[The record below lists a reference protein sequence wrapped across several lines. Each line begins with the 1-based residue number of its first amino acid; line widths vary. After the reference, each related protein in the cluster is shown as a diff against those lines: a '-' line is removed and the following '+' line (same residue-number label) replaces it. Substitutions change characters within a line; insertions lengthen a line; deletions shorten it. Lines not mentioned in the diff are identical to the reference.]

1 MATDDSVPELE
12 DILEKNFSEMKIGE
26 EHFNLPSKEL
36 KEDIEEKKKIIYQE
50 KYSSESQTGTIVVKP
65 IKATKE
71 IIDTPIE
78 VKDEEEDNEVEVVQ
92 EETVSILDKPSSSV
106 GDDFDVMD
114 PSLESLFDLIFNV
127 GILDPLFLG
136 QSCICDKNVARVRAN
151 SCPP

>member
-78 VKDEEEDNEVEVVQ
+78 VKDEEENNEVEVVQ

-106 GDDFDVMD
+106 GDDFDV
-114 PSLESLFDLIFNV
+114 
-127 GILDPLFLG
+127 GW
-136 QSCICDKNVARVRAN
+136 
-151 SCPP
+151 